1 MGERTWVG
9 ATQKVPG
16 KALLGTFTTQS
27 DRVCRSCERAQ
38 DRGGPGVPGRGLRP
52 HVETAAHTNTH
63 TSSAAD
69 QGHLSHTHA
78 CSIYAHSSGREHRD
92 PTHEPQTT
100 PAPRMRTAPTSLGQ
114 HTRPLC
120 SCSQKGTHSP
130 RDGAHT
136 QVQMHTQQPG
146 GPDTHTYVPHARVYK
161 LLPLSLSSTPPPATH
176 THTCTHVC
184 THMSAGSPVSGASSE
199 RLWSEP
205 RIQRP
210 PSGALLPR

>member
-9 ATQKVPG
+9 AAQKVPR

-52 HVETAAHTNTH
+52 HVETAARTNTH
-63 TSSAAD
+63 ASSAAD

-120 SCSQKGTHSP
+120 AHAHKKGHTHPETEHTHKYKCTRSSQVDQIHTPMCHMHACTSSCISVSLLHSP
-130 RDGAHT
+130 SRH
-136 QVQMHTQQPG
+136 
-146 GPDTHTYVPHARVYK
+146 
-161 LLPLSLSSTPPPATH
+161 TH
-176 THTCTHVC
+176 THMHTRVHTHECRLTSVR
-184 THMSAGSPVSGASSE
+184 SE
-199 RLWSEP
+199 L
-205 RIQRP
+205 
-210 PSGALLPR
+210 